1 MKYVRTLLLAV
12 GAFAMSVIT
21 VHGTYDLVID
31 PGHGGPGADMYC
43 NGGGHNNY
51 NGSSGPVHVTSRPA
65 LR

>member
-1 MKYVRTLLLAV
+1 MKRLLLIVTALLLLPV
-12 GAFAMSVIT
+12 GSYAQRL
-21 VHGTYDLVID
+21 YID
-31 PGHGGPGADMYC
+31 PGHGGAGADMYC